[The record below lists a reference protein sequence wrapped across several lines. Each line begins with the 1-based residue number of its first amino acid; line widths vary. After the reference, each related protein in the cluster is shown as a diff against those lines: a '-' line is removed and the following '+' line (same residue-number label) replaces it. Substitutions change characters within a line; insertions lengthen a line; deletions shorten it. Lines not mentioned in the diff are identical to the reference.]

1 MLRNNRKQSGESN
14 PCIVNPEEEK
24 VGRWLQWE
32 GFAEKEGFRPAM
44 KE

>member
-1 MLRNNRKQSGESN
+1 MLRTNRKQSAES
-14 PCIVNPEEEK
+14 NPEEEK

-32 GFAEKEGFRPAM
+32 RFAEKEGFRPAM